1 MITTRWI
8 VHCETCGYLL
18 RPEYP
23 AQWMPDKDASYQ
35 FHHKREA
42 LRGQR
47 PTQLAGRPRLG
58 ALCGAIPNIREES
71 AC

>member
-42 LRGQR
+42 LRVIEQYSR
-47 PTQLAGRPRLG
+47 EVRKSMLVEPVHSVKD
-58 ALCGAIPNIREES
+58 AIYD
-71 AC
+71 

>member
-8 VHCETCGYLL
+8 IHCETCGYML

-23 AQWMPDKDASYQ
+23 AEWIPDKDASYR

-42 LRGQR
+42 LQVVEEYS
-47 PTQLAGRPRLG
+47 
-58 ALCGAIPNIREES
+58 REVRKGMFVEPVHS
-71 AC
+71 VKDVIFD